1 MITLREIR
9 EEDAEDMLDWMHDP
23 ESQKGFQKN
32 ILGVTLEEA
41 REFCRNAK
49 LRENL
54 EQGQSIHLAVAGA
67 GDEYLGTIS
76 LKEINPE
83 YHSAELA
90 IALRKKARGKGI
102 ATKAVELLL
111 KKAFEEMNLHRIYLT
126 VLADN
131 IPAIRLYERCGFVFE
146 GELRDHLFLNGRYIS
161 WKLYGI
167 LDGEFAERMQQ
178 REAVNQMI
186 GEKQK
191 L

>member
-1 MITLREIR
+1 MIILREIR

-23 ESQKGFQKN
+23 EGQKGFRKN
-32 ILGVTLEEA
+32 LLGVTLEEA

-49 LRENL
+49 LTEEP
-54 EQGQSIHLAVAGA
+54 EQGQSIHLAVAGD

-76 LKEINPE
+76 LKEVNLE

-90 IALRKKARGKGI
+90 IALRKKARGQGI
-102 ATKAVELLL
+102 AAEAVELLL
-111 KKAFEEMNLHRIYLT
+111 KKAFGEMKLHRVYLT

-131 IPAIRLYERCGFVFE
+131 ITAIRLYEKCGFIFE

-167 LDGEFAERMQQ
+167 LENEFAERMQ
-178 REAVNQMI
+178 RRKI
-186 GEKQK
+186 GSQAIEEKRN
-191 L
+191 